1 MSGIRGS
8 WRPLTPV
15 QRSNG
20 DTPRMPGHLR
30 LGSYRGREQAEC
42 SGDGGDKHAYTHHCS
57 HQAANRGQGTN
68 GRANGSY

>member
-1 MSGIRGS
+1 
-8 WRPLTPV
+8 
-15 QRSNG
+15 
-20 DTPRMPGHLR
+20 MPGHLR
-30 LGSYRGREQAEC
+30 LGGYRGREQTER